1 MGRRVFLGVATFT
14 QTPALDTFEA
24 FAATYD
30 VFTHDY
36 DHETWLARI
45 LELAQRQGLTGLRA
59 LDVACGTGK
68 SAVPLIERGFEVV
81 GTDLS
86 ASMIEHA
93 RERLGDAIELHLS
106 DMRDLPS
113 ELGEFDLVTCLDDAL
128 NYLHDEADL
137 IAAFSAVRALMA
149 DDGIYV
155 FDVNTLLAYSVAYAR
170 DMIDEVDGTLFCW
183 HGLSDGADAP
193 DVHYRARLDAFRARA
208 GGSGECWERTTIHH
222 VQRHFSDETVR
233 GCLDEA
239 GLRCLDLVGQASGV
253 RLSRPASET
262 AHHKRLYVA
271 GVL

>member
-1 MGRRVFLGVATFT
+1 VATFT

-36 DHETWLARI
+36 DHELWLSRI
-45 LELAQRQGLTGLRA
+45 VELAEAQGLRGRRA

-68 SAVPLIERGFEVV
+68 SIVPLVERGFQVV
-81 GTDLS
+81 GSDLS
-86 ASMIEHA
+86 ESMMAHA
-93 RERLGDAIELHLS
+93 RERLGADVELHLA

-113 ELGEFDLVTCLDDAL
+113 DLGEFDLVTCLDDAL
-128 NYLHDEADL
+128 NYLHDEHDL
-137 IAAFSAVRALMA
+137 ISAFASVRALLH
-149 DDGIYV
+149 DDGVYV
-155 FDVNTLLAYSVAYAR
+155 FDVNTLLAYEVAYAS

-183 HGLSDGADAP
+183 HGEADGATEP
-193 DVHYRARLDAFRARA
+193 DVHYRARLDAFRPADRDWA
-208 GGSGECWERTTIHH
+208 RTTIHH

-233 GCLDEA
+233 GCLDDA

-271 GVL
+271 GVA